1 MAKLTFKQPFT
12 LEVGDSIYSGTLN
25 DLSKEQK
32 KEFDKKSEQLKNQL
46 DNLKK
51 QVKAYEKVK
60 RNIEI
65 AEKCDDWEE
74 VRALEKDLQKIDSVI
89 EKMTLKID
97 EDNLSEL
104 LYKDRLESSIE
115 SDNKK
120 DILKAGEMYGYGLV
134 FETIYKDVQE
144 YNSKK

>member
-97 EDNLSEL
+97 EDNYPTVFRLTEL
-104 LYKDRLESSIE
+104 LK
-115 SDNKK
+115 NK
-120 DILKAGEMYGYGLV
+120 
-134 FETIYKDVQE
+134 
-144 YNSKK
+144 YNHYLIIIHLRRQIPDCQ